1 LLSYKDHFITA
12 GDNRMILTQQ
22 PTLELLFEQLGL
34 SADKAAIEQ
43 FVKNHQ
49 LPSEVILPDASFW
62 SEGQSAFLREHWHQD
77 DEWIVIID
85 ELNQLLHMESD
96 KLSPQ

>member
-1 LLSYKDHFITA
+1 ML
-12 GDNRMILTQQ
+12 MEQQ
-22 PTLELLFEQLGL
+22 LTLELLFEQLGL
-34 SADKAAIEQ
+34 PADEAAIDQ

-49 LPSEVILPDASFW
+49 LASEVILPDANFW

-85 ELNQLLHMESD
+85 KLNQLLHVESD
-96 KLSPQ
+96 KQST

>member
-1 LLSYKDHFITA
+1 
-12 GDNRMILTQQ
+12 MEQQ
-22 PTLELLFEQLGL
+22 LTLELLFEQLGL
-34 SADKAAIEQ
+34 PADEAAIDQ

-49 LPSEVILPDASFW
+49 LASEVILPDANFW

-85 ELNQLLHMESD
+85 KLNQLLHVESD
-96 KLSPQ
+96 KQST

>member
-1 LLSYKDHFITA
+1 MVLE
-12 GDNRMILTQQ
+12 QQ

-34 SADKAAIEQ
+34 PADEAAIDQ

-49 LPSEVILPDASFW
+49 LASEVILPDASFW

-85 ELNQLLHMESD
+85 KLNQLLHVESD
-96 KLSPQ
+96 KLSQQ

>member
-1 LLSYKDHFITA
+1 MALE
-12 GDNRMILTQQ
+12 QQ

-34 SADKAAIEQ
+34 AADEASIEQ
-43 FVKNHQ
+43 FVRAHQ
-49 LPSEVILPDASFW
+49 LPAEVTLPDAGFW

-85 ELNQLLHMESD
+85 KLNQLLHVESD
-96 KLSPQ
+96 KLAQ

>member
-1 LLSYKDHFITA
+1 ML
-12 GDNRMILTQQ
+12 MEQQ
-22 PTLELLFEQLGL
+22 LTLELLFEQLGL
-34 SADKAAIEQ
+34 PADEAAIEQ

-62 SEGQSAFLREHWHQD
+62 SEGQSAFFFFFWHQD